1 MNQYDS
7 IDYELR
13 YLSTKD
19 NYNTND
25 LPDLSFDDNVHEFN
39 EFEKDPL
46 TDINNIFCESNNF
59 EHYEKLYDNC
69 IQRNNSQI
77 NTLPQNLNIIP
88 EDNKIKNKKKLLG
101 RKTKNS
107 GEIGEHTKF
116 SENNMTRKIKVLLKD
131 SLKDHINS
139 ELKTLN
145 LKNINIGDKTYE
157 NVNLLNIKQNQ
168 TIDTTV
174 DGVQNF
180 LNSKVKDIFSVPIS
194 GNYSN
199 YPPNFN
205 TLLIEEIY
213 KIDDEEK
220 VISIFEKTML
230 ECLKYYRKDE
240 NVIDDPKYE
249 CLKGLEKDFEG
260 LKDKLLENKDNDEKY
275 ADAVIGLIKEFET
288 IYFNKKPRAKRV
300 KKNQLIMDD

>member
-1 MNQYDS
+1 MTQYDS
-7 IDYELR
+7 IDYELH

-19 NYNTND
+19 NYNNYEQ
-25 LPDLSFDDNVHEFN
+25 LELSYDDNDHELN

-46 TDINNIFCESNNF
+46 TDINNFFCESNIGEN
-59 EHYEKLYDNC
+59 YENSYDNC
-69 IQRNNSQI
+69 IQINNSQI
-77 NTLPQNLNIIP
+77 NTLPQNLNIIL

-101 RKTKNS
+101 RKAKNS

-116 SENNMTRKIKVLLKD
+116 SENNMTRKIKVLIKD
-131 SLKDHINS
+131 CLKDHINS
-139 ELKTLN
+139 KLVKLN
-145 LKNINIGDKTYE
+145 LKNINIQNKIYE
-157 NVNLLNIKQNQ
+157 KVNLLNIKQNQ

-213 KIDDEEK
+213 KIDEEEN

-240 NVIDDPKYE
+240 SVINDPKYE
-249 CLKGLEKDFEG
+249 CLKGLEKSFEG
-260 LKDKLLENKDNDEKY
+260 LKEKLLENKENDEKY
-275 ADAVIGLIKEFET
+275 ADGLIDLIKEFEN

-300 KKNQLIMDD
+300 KKN